1 MYDCKNVIKMRC
13 KYKTKAT
20 FKKSGFVLL
29 YQSNSYFLFKKSF
42 TSSGAII
49 DSTNM

>member
-1 MYDCKNVIKMRC
+1 MAC

-20 FKKSGFVLL
+20 LYKVAFKYYIKS
-29 YQSNSYFLFKKSF
+29 NAYFLSKKSF

>member
-1 MYDCKNVIKMRC
+1 MGC

-20 FKKSGFVLL
+20 LYKVAFEYYIKS
-29 YQSNSYFLFKKSF
+29 NTYFLFKKSF
-42 TSSGAII
+42 TCSGAII